1 MFDRPQ
7 TPVEPL
13 PYISEEVI
21 IPYPNDSVSLSGT
34 LTLPDSTG
42 TFPAIL
48 LIAGSGPN
56 DRDETLFGHKPFFVI
71 SDHLTRNGFAVLRY
85 DKRGVG
91 KSTGDFDKATL
102 RDFADDAKMAVNY
115 LKQRKEVNSEKIGI
129 LGHSEGGIVAPMVHR
144 KRRSSHDGAEG
155 CTGTTALR
163 SYWTE
168 EISMRQQAMEPETS
182 KNCRCSIAKCL
193 KAF

>member
-13 PYISEEVI
+13 PIFRKRDHSIS
-21 IPYPNDSVSLSGT
+21 NDSVSLSGT

-85 DKRGVG
+85 DKEALVNLPAI
-91 KSTGDFDKATL
+91 STKPHSVIL
-102 RDFADDAKMAVNY
+102 ADDAKSSK
-115 LKQRKEVNSEKIGI
+115 LSE
-129 LGHSEGGIVAPMVHR
+129 AA
-144 KRRSSHDGAEG
+144 KRGE
-155 CTGTTALR
+155 
-163 SYWTE
+163 
-168 EISMRQQAMEPETS
+168 Q
-182 KNCRCSIAKCL
+182 
-193 KAF
+193 